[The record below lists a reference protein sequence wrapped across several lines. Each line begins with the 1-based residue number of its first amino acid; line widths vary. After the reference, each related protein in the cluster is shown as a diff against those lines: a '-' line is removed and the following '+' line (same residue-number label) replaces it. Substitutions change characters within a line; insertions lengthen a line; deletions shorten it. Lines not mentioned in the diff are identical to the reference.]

1 LLPKYKAGKWGECKQ
16 GHIRAMYPE
25 ASSDALDLLEKLL
38 ALDPAKRILAKE
50 ALMHPFLRE

>member
-1 LLPKYKAGKWGECKQ
+1 
-16 GHIRAMYPE
+16 MYPE